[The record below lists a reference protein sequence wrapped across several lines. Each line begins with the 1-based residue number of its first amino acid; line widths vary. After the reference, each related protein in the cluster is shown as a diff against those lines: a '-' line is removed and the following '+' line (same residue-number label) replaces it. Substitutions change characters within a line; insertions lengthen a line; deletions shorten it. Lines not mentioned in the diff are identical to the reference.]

1 MKSLWKK
8 SSLALVVAGTFAFS
22 NVLVQAEGNG
32 TTLANDGQQ
41 NESFDNFETID
52 ISKMME
58 DAADVKDQLETSNP
72 DLVPGDFFYFVKI
85 ALEKIQLALTFD
97 QEKEAE
103 LIAKFAF
110 ERLAEAE
117 KLMSEGNEEAALE
130 SLQVAMDLLKES
142 ESMVNEEDVE
152 EDVDSEATDDTVE
165 ENEDEAEDDTTTID
179 EVQEKEDSDDASSAE
194 EVEDTYDQV
203 MRNNII
209 ALTLAMEK
217 VKNPKAKE
225 ALQKNILKTYQKMY
239 KKYGYIIDI
248 DIDVKEVQSDVNE
261 TPTAIDNPTE
271 EQTVATD
278 TVQEKVETKDVT
290 EQVEGTTNAIVSTE
304 KEKKAE
310 KETGKAK
317 MKEEVK
323 VKVKEKKEEVIEK
336 VNEKHREKE
345 KRHDEK
351 HEKHEKHKKH
361 EKHEIMKE
369 KKREKH
375 EKDEHDDDDQKDER
389 E

>member
-165 ENEDEAEDDTTTID
+165 ENEDESEDDTTTID

-248 DIDVKEVQSDVNE
+248 DIDVKEVQSDENE
-261 TPTAIDNPTE
+261 TPTAVENPTE

-323 VKVKEKKEEVIEK
+323 VKVKEK

-351 HEKHEKHKKH
+351 HEKHEKHKKHEKH

-389 E
+389 EE

>member
-165 ENEDEAEDDTTTID
+165 ENEDESEDDITTID

-248 DIDVKEVQSDVNE
+248 DIDVKEVQSDENE
-261 TPTAIDNPTE
+261 TPTAVENPTE

-323 VKVKEKKEEVIEK
+323 VKVKEK

-351 HEKHEKHKKH
+351 HEKHEKHKKHEKH

-389 E
+389 EE